1 MVTIL
6 GWFKTPAARDS
17 FWNRRTISLAS
28 RPWTSRRIVLRAT
41 VRPMVG
47 SVALYTTPMAP
58 RPSSPLISYL
68 PTVWRDIIGGLVVA
82 LSLCGAR
89 ALPGEETGTTI
100 SAIYREDRTQV

>member
-1 MVTIL
+1 MVTML

-17 FWNRRTISLAS
+17 FWKRRTISWAS
-28 RPWTSRRIVLRAT
+28 SPWTSRRIVLRAT

-68 PTVWRDIIGGLVVA
+68 PTVWRDIIGGYCLVTLWHPCFAWGGNGYTV
-82 LSLCGAR
+82 
-89 ALPGEETGTTI
+89 
-100 SAIYREDRTQV
+100 SAIYWEDRTQV